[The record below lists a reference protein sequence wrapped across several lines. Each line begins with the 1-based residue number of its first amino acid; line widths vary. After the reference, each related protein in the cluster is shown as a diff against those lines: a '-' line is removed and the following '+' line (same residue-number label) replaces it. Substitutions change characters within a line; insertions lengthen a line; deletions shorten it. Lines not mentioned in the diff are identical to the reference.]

1 MELISGVTPDVILMP
16 GFSLW
21 FPDTADSSGNDFAHA
36 PLPREHFILVSE
48 VKHLLLCALDFY
60 NLRTLRRVWVTYSI
74 SFLRLNGSL
83 LSSTQS
89 TID

>member
-36 PLPREHFILVSE
+36 PLPREHFILVSATLWGVVPGHSLFISPAIE
-48 VKHLLLCALDFY
+48 WVYSWLFMYMEGHK
-60 NLRTLRRVWVTYSI
+60 NL
-74 SFLRLNGSL
+74 SF
-83 LSSTQS
+83 
-89 TID
+89 